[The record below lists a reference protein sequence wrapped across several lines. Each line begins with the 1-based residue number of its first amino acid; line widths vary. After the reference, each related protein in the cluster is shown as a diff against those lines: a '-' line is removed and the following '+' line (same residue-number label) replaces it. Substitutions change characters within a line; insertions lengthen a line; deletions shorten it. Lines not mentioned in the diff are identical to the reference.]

1 MSIQN
6 ALFGFWETIQQDDLP
21 NHSMVLDGGQLAD
34 QWRRCSITADFWAR
48 YIALYIPTEAGPTR
62 LQRSAMS
69 DVLSYLLNELFENC
83 AKFSTGPQLTVNHQD
98 VLRNGKF
105 SFN

>member
-1 MSIQN
+1 MICR
-6 ALFGFWETIQQDDLP
+6 I
-21 NHSMVLDGGQLAD
+21 SMVLDGGQLAD

-69 DVLSYLLNELFENC
+69 DVLSYLLNELLKIVQNLVPVH
-83 AKFSTGPQLTVNHQD
+83 S
-98 VLRNGKF
+98 
-105 SFN
+105 